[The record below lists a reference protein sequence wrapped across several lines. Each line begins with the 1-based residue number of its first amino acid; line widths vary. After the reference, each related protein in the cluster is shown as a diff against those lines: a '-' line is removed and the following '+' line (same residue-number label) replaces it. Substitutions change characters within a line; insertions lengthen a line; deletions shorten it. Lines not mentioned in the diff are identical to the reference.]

1 MHYMKESATDGLGA
15 RERRRRETYASLTN
29 HARTLTADRGLN
41 GFTIKEL
48 CDGVGVSR
56 RTFFNYFATK
66 EDAILG
72 AKSADPLEPFAQAFL
87 DSGPAAAADGSGS
100 ASPLPLKN
108 ALLELFVAAFATL
121 EIPRTDVRAFMQAM
135 HAEPALMKRMVD
147 SALQR
152 QRVLA
157 ELIVRREGMEPGD
170 PFADLAS
177 TLCSHLSMTSFQ
189 QFVGRSDACE
199 AENGSP
205 APHGPPAD
213 DEETS
218 GEALERFTGILRANF
233 AHAARLFGA

>member
-1 MHYMKESATDGLGA
+1 MHYMEESATDGLGA
-15 RERRRRETYASLTN
+15 RERRRQETYASLTN
-29 HARTLTADRGLN
+29 HARTLTAERGLN
-41 GFTIKEL
+41 GFTIEEL

-87 DSGPAAAADGSGS
+87 DSGPVAAADGPGS
-100 ASPLPLKN
+100 ATPLDQ
-108 ALLELFVAAFATL
+108 ALLDLFVKAFATMDV
-121 EIPRTDVRAFMQAM
+121 PRTDMHAFMQAM

-152 QRVLA
+152 QRALA
-157 ELIVRREGMEPGD
+157 ELIVRREGLEPGD

-189 QFVGRSDACE
+189 QFVGHPNAC
-199 AENGSP
+199 AAGDGSP
-205 APHGPPAD
+205 APNGPPAD
-213 DEETS
+213 GAEETS
-218 GEALERFTGILRANF
+218 AEAGARFTRILRGNF